1 MKTAISVPDQV
12 FEAAEHLAR
21 DLGISRSELY
31 STAIARFLQQH
42 DTSRITEK
50 LDRLYSVQPSE
61 LDQEVQELQASSVPE
76 GAW

>member
-31 STAIARFLQQH
+31 STAVARFLQQH

-61 LDQEVQELQASSVPE
+61 LDQEVRELQASSVPE